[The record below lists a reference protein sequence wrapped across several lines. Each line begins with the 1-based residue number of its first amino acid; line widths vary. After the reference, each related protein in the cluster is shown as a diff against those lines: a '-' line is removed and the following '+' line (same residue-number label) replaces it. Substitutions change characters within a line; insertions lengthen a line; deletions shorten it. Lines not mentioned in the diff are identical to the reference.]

1 MGNNL
6 FFYTEIMFKV
16 GHQGTLRASQDFT
29 PAPFFSGFNPYINK
43 LRANHL
49 AALPENQVNV
59 DLTN

>member
-29 PAPFFSGFNPYINK
+29 PAPFFSGFN
-43 LRANHL
+43 RA